1 MRRFRA
7 KQKVNDDR
15 GAPHAKKRKNGG
27 SYFQGLAPITGVT
40 LLHREKRARHQ
51 RRDDDFDYDDEE

>member
-40 LLHREKRARHQ
+40 LLPVGFL
-51 RRDDDFDYDDEE
+51 DLD